1 MKNWLN
7 RRRQFC
13 INSIFTIM
21 KDTIIRY
28 GVRALSLGVVAMGSM
43 SMALAQEAAEGG
55 ASVTKKTML
64 DKWVID
70 GGWTM
75 IPLVILFGI
84 TVFLVIFSVMDL
96 AKKKFCP
103 DELRAQLVAL
113 MTECRAQSAIQLAT
127 SSPTYLGRLVAYA
140 MPNIDA
146 NRPEDLGKDGIEDAI
161 ADFSANERPRLMK
174 YVDMLALCGSIAP
187 SIGLFGTVQGMID
200 AFAVLAETGQAD
212 PAQLAGSISV
222 ALLTT
227 FWGLIISIL
236 ALPAFF
242 FLKKKAQALEA
253 ECVNAI
259 QEMVNTSIN
268 VINAEAQLARI
279 PEGLGD
285 EEGAE
290 EEAIEY
296 AEEEQA

>member
-1 MKNWLN
+1 
-7 RRRQFC
+7 
-13 INSIFTIM
+13 M
-21 KDTIIRY
+21 KDTIIRH

-55 ASVTKKTML
+55 ATVTKKTML

-75 IPLVILFGI
+75 IPLVVLFSI
-84 TVFLVIFSVMDL
+84 TMFRIMDL
-96 AKKKFCP
+96 GKKKFCP
-103 DELRAQLVAL
+103 EELRAQLVAL
-113 MTECRAQSAIQLAT
+113 MTECRVQSAIQHAT
-127 SSPTYLGRLVAYA
+127 TSPTYLGRLVAYA
-140 MPNIDA
+140 LPNIDA
-146 NRPEDLGKDGIEDAI
+146 NRPEDLGKDAIEDAI
-161 ADFSANERPRLMK
+161 ADFTANERPRLMK
-174 YVDMLALCGSIAP
+174 YVDMLALAGSIAP

-253 ECVNAI
+253 ESVNAI

-279 PEGLGD
+279 PEGLGGD
-285 EEGAE
+285 EEGE
-290 EEAIEY
+290 EEVVEY

>member
-1 MKNWLN
+1 
-7 RRRQFC
+7 
-13 INSIFTIM
+13 M

-55 ASVTKKTML
+55 ATVTKKTML

-75 IPLVILFGI
+75 IPLVILFAI
-84 TVFLVIFSVMDL
+84 TVFLVVICIMEL
-96 AKKKFCP
+96 TQKKFCP
-103 DELRAQLVAL
+103 EELRAQLVAL
-113 MTECRAQSAIQLAT
+113 MTECKVQSAIQHAT
-127 SSPTYLGRLVAYA
+127 TSPTYLGRLVLHAL
-140 MPNIDA
+140 PNIDA
-146 NRPEDLGKDGIEDAI
+146 TRPEDLGKDAIEDAV

-174 YVDMLALCGSIAP
+174 YVDMLALAGSIAP

-227 FWGLIISIL
+227 FWGLIISII

-253 ECVNAI
+253 MSINAM

-285 EEGAE
+285 DDGSEEVE
-290 EEAIEY
+290 EEVEY
-296 AEEEQA
+296 EEEEQA